1 MSGPAGPD
9 GLPARPAPTVPN
21 VPTVPTA
28 PTEPAAEIGLV
39 TPAFLALAGSALVF
53 FVAGGMVLPVVGAF
67 AIGPLRSD
75 ATGAGLA
82 FGAFA
87 GAALIMRPVVG
98 WSADRFG
105 RRPLLIGGALIS
117 VAALALH
124 LAVDSIALF
133 VVARGLLGVGE
144 AFFFV
149 AVLAAGAD
157 IAPPS
162 RRGEA
167 LNLLSL
173 SLYLGLGIGPVIG
186 EAVLGVGGFD
196 GVWLGSLAL
205 TGVAAA
211 LCLVV
216 PETSPT
222 VLAPRRGSR
231 VRARL
236 IHPAAIFPGIL
247 ILAGTWG
254 MAGFLA
260 YLPLHAADVGL
271 DGAGIP
277 FAIYALL
284 VVGLRLVFAK
294 LPDQIGPAR
303 VSGVALAIG
312 AIGLTVLGLV
322 PSPLGLIAGTVLF
335 GTGVAFLVPGLLTLA
350 VSRVDETERGAVVG
364 TASAFL
370 DLSFGLAPAV
380 LGLVAESAGFGATFL
395 VGALASA
402 LGFVLLVARRGT
414 VVTPPPRATL
424 AP

>member
-1 MSGPAGPD
+1 MTGAGAPSARSPAD
-9 GLPARPAPTVPN
+9 EV
-21 VPTVPTA
+21 
-28 PTEPAAEIGLV
+28 GLV
-39 TPAFLALAGSALVF
+39 TPSFLALSAAALVF
-53 FVAGGMVLPVVGAF
+53 FIGGSVVLPVVGPF
-67 AIGPLRSD
+67 ATGPLDSD
-75 ATGAGLA
+75 AGGAGLA

-87 GAALIMRPVVG
+87 GAALLMRPLVG
-98 WSADRFG
+98 WAADRFG
-105 RRPLLIGGALIS
+105 RRPLLLGGSLLSI
-117 VAALALH
+117 AALALH

-133 VVARGLLGVGE
+133 VVARALLGVGE
-144 AFFFV
+144 SFFFV

-173 SLYLGLGIGPVIG
+173 SLYLGLGIGPLIG
-186 EAVLGVGGFD
+186 ETVLRAGGFD
-196 GVWLGSLAL
+196 AVWLAALAL

-211 LCLVV
+211 LCIVV

-222 VLAPRRGSR
+222 VLTPRQGPRRS
-231 VRARL
+231 ARL
-236 IHPAAIFPGIL
+236 VHPAAIFPGIL

-260 YLPLHAADVGL
+260 YLPLHAAVVGM

-284 VVGLRLVFAK
+284 VCGLRLVFAK

-303 VSGVALAIG
+303 LAAGALAVTSV
-312 AIGLTVLGLV
+312 GLSVLGLV
-322 PSPLGLIAGTVLF
+322 ASPLGLIAGTVLF
-335 GTGVAFLVPGLLTLA
+335 GAGVAFLVPSLLTIA

-380 LGLVAESAGFGATFL
+380 LGFVALSSGFGATFL
-395 VGALASA
+395 VGAAASA
-402 LGFVLLVARRGT
+402 LGLVLLLARRAA
-414 VVTPPPRATL
+414 VVAPAPGRL
-424 AP
+424 AS

>member
-1 MSGPAGPD
+1 MNGSGERPGPHAGPA
-9 GLPARPAPTVPN
+9 R
-21 VPTVPTA
+21 
-28 PTEPAAEIGLV
+28 EPGLV
-39 TPAFLALAGSALVF
+39 TPAFLALAGAALVF
-53 FVAGGMVLPVVGAF
+53 FIAGGMVLPVVGPF
-67 AIGPLRSD
+67 AIGPLGSD
-75 ATGAGLA
+75 AAGAGLA

-98 WSADRFG
+98 WAADRFG
-105 RRPLLIGGALIS
+105 RRPLLIGGALLTG
-117 VAALALH
+117 AALAVH
-124 LAVDSIALF
+124 LAVDSLLLF
-133 VVARGLLGVGE
+133 VVARAVLGVGE

-173 SLYLGLGIGPVIG
+173 SLYLGLGIGPLLG
-186 EAVLGVGGFD
+186 EAIRGAGGFQS
-196 GVWLGSLAL
+196 VWLASLGL
-205 TGVAAA
+205 TGIAAA

-222 VLAPRRGSR
+222 ILAPRAGPRQR
-231 VRARL
+231 VRL
-236 IHPAAIFPGIL
+236 VHPAAIFPGIL

-254 MAGFLA
+254 MAGYLA
-260 YLPLHAADVGL
+260 YLPLHAAAVGM

-284 VVGLRLVFAK
+284 VCGLRLVFAK
-294 LPDQIGPAR
+294 LPDRLGPAR
-303 VSGVALAIG
+303 VSGAALAIG
-312 AIGLTVLGLV
+312 TLGLTVLGV
-322 PSPLGLIAGTVLF
+322 MPSPLGLIAGTVLF
-335 GTGVAFLVPGLLTLA
+335 ATGVAFLVPGLLTLA

-395 VGALASA
+395 VGAAASA
-402 LGFVLLVARRGT
+402 IGFVLLVARRGT

-424 AP
+424 AS

>member
-1 MSGPAGPD
+1 M
-9 GLPARPAPTVPN
+9 LV
-21 VPTVPTA
+21 TA
-28 PTEPAAEIGLV
+28 PFV
-39 TPAFLALAGSALVF
+39 ALASAAFVF
-53 FVAGGMVLPVVGAF
+53 FIAGGVVLPVVAPF
-67 AIGPLRSD
+67 ATGPLGSD
-75 ATGAGLA
+75 VAGAGLA

-87 GAALIMRPVVG
+87 GAALLMRPLVG
-98 WSADRFG
+98 WAADRFG
-105 RRPLLIGGALIS
+105 RRPSIIGGALLS
-117 VAALALH
+117 VAALVLH
-124 LAVDSIALF
+124 LVVDSLAMF
-133 VVARGLLGVGE
+133 VVARGVLGVGE

-173 SLYLGLGIGPVIG
+173 SLYMGLGVGPLIG
-186 EAVLGVGGFD
+186 EATLRAGGFD
-196 GVWLGSLAL
+196 SVWLAAL
-205 TGVAAA
+205 GLTAIAAA
-211 LCLVV
+211 VGVLV

-222 VLAPRRGSR
+222 VLAPRDGLRP
-231 VRARL
+231 RARL

-260 YLPLHAADVGL
+260 YLPLHAAAVGM
-271 DGAGIP
+271 DGAGIL

-284 VVGLRLVFAK
+284 VCGVRVVFAK
-294 LPDQIGPAR
+294 LPDQVGPAR
-303 VSGVALAIG
+303 VSGAALAIG
-312 AIGLTVLGLV
+312 AVGLSVLGV
-322 PSPLGLIAGTVLF
+322 APSPVGLIAGTVLF
-335 GTGVAFLVPGLLTLA
+335 GTGVAFLVPALLTLA

-395 VGALASA
+395 VGAAASV
-402 LGFVLLVARRGT
+402 LGFMLLVARRGT
-414 VVTPPPRATL
+414 IAPQPPRATL
-424 AP
+424 VT

>member
-1 MSGPAGPD
+1 MSRLGEPPGPATGP
-9 GLPARPAPTVPN
+9 GAPAAPAAPAAPGEPAP
-21 VPTVPTA
+21 
-28 PTEPAAEIGLV
+28 EIGLV

-53 FVAGGMVLPVVGAF
+53 FIAGGMVLPVVGPF
-67 AIGPLRSD
+67 AIGPLGSD
-75 ATGAGLA
+75 AAGAGLA

-87 GAALIMRPVVG
+87 GAALIMRPLVG
-98 WSADRFG
+98 WAADRFG
-105 RRPLLIGGALIS
+105 RRPLLIGGALLS

-124 LAVDSIALF
+124 LAVDSLALF

-173 SLYLGLGIGPVIG
+173 SLYMGLGIGPLVG
-186 EAVLGVGGFD
+186 EAVLGAGGFD
-196 GVWLGSLAL
+196 GVWLASLAL
-205 TGVAAA
+205 TGIAAA

-222 VLAPRRGSR
+222 ILAQRDGPRQ
-231 VRARL
+231 RARL
-236 IHPAAIFPGIL
+236 VHPAAIFPGIL

-254 MAGFLA
+254 MAGYLA
-260 YLPLHAADVGL
+260 YLPLHAAAVGM

-284 VVGLRLVFAK
+284 VCGLRLVFAK
-294 LPDQIGPAR
+294 LPDQLGPAR
-303 VSGVALAIG
+303 VSGAALAIG
-312 AIGLTVLGLV
+312 AVGLTVLGAV
-322 PSPLGLIAGTVLF
+322 PSPIGLIAGTILF
-335 GTGVAFLVPGLLTLA
+335 GAGVAFLVPGLLTLA

-380 LGLVAESAGFGATFL
+380 LGLVAQSAGFGATFL
-395 VGALASA
+395 VGAAASTI
-402 LGFVLLVARRGT
+402 GFALLVARRST
-414 VVTPPPRATL
+414 IVTPL
-424 AP
+424 AA

>member
-1 MSGPAGPD
+1 M
-9 GLPARPAPTVPN
+9 
-21 VPTVPTA
+21 
-28 PTEPAAEIGLV
+28 TEPGETRAPGVPAEPGLV

-53 FVAGGMVLPVVGAF
+53 FVAGGMVLPVVGPF
-67 AIGPLRSD
+67 AIGPLGSD
-75 ATGAGLA
+75 AAGAGLA

-87 GAALIMRPVVG
+87 GAALVMRPVVG
-98 WSADRFG
+98 WAADRFG
-105 RRPLLIGGALIS
+105 RRPLLIGGAVLS

-124 LAVDSIALF
+124 LAVDSLALF

-149 AVLAAGAD
+149 AALAAGAD

-173 SLYLGLGIGPVIG
+173 SLYLGLGIGPLIG
-186 EAVLGVGGFD
+186 EAILGVGGFG
-196 GVWLGSLAL
+196 GVWLGSLVM
-205 TGVAAA
+205 TGVAVA

-222 VLAPRRGSR
+222 VLAPRPGPRT
-231 VRARL
+231 RARL
-236 IHPAAIFPGIL
+236 VHPAAIFPGIL

-271 DGAGIP
+271 DGAGVP

-294 LPDQIGPAR
+294 LPDQLGPAR

-312 AIGLTVLGLV
+312 AIGLAVLGLV
-322 PSPLGLIAGTVLF
+322 SSPLGLIAGTVLF

-402 LGFVLLVARRGT
+402 LGFLLLVARRGT
-414 VVTPPPRATL
+414 VVTPPSRGGAVARVRPQVARGRPGAER
-424 AP
+424 

>member
-1 MSGPAGPD
+1 MSGIGEPPGAEPPGP
-9 GLPARPAPTVPN
+9 
-21 VPTVPTA
+21 
-28 PTEPAAEIGLV
+28 EPAVAPPEPPDTPPEPGLV
-39 TPAFLALAGSALVF
+39 TPAFLALAGAALVF
-53 FVAGGMVLPVVGAF
+53 FVGGGMVLPVIAPF
-67 AIGPLRSD
+67 AIGQLGSD
-75 ATGAGLA
+75 AAGAGLA

-87 GAALIMRPVVG
+87 AAALIMRPVVG
-98 WSADRFG
+98 WAADRFG
-105 RRPLLIGGALIS
+105 RRPLLIGGALLS

-124 LAVDSIALF
+124 LAVDSLALF
-133 VVARGLLGVGE
+133 IVARAVLGVGE

-173 SLYLGLGIGPVIG
+173 SLYMGLGIGPLIG
-186 EAVLGVGGFD
+186 ETALRAGGFD
-196 GVWLGSLAL
+196 GVWLAALGL

-222 VLAPRRGSR
+222 VLTPRDGPRQ
-231 VRARL
+231 RARL
-236 IHPAAIFPGIL
+236 VHPAAIFPGIL
-247 ILAGTWG
+247 MLAGTWG

-260 YLPLHAADVGL
+260 YLPLHAADVGM
-271 DGAGIP
+271 DGSGIP

-284 VVGLRLVFAK
+284 VCGLRLVFAK
-294 LPDQIGPAR
+294 LPDQLGPAR
-303 VSGVALAIG
+303 VSGAALAIG
-312 AIGLTVLGLV
+312 AVGLTVLGV
-322 PSPLGLIAGTVLF
+322 WPSPLGLITGTVLF

-380 LGLVAESAGFGATFL
+380 LGLVAESAGLGATFL
-395 VGALASA
+395 VGAAASA
-402 LGFVLLVARRGT
+402 IGFALLVARRAT
-414 VVTPPPRATL
+414 VVTPAPGNL
-424 AP
+424 AS

>member
-1 MSGPAGPD
+1 VSRLGEPPGPAAGPAA
-9 GLPARPAPTVPN
+9 PAAPSEPAP
-21 VPTVPTA
+21 
-28 PTEPAAEIGLV
+28 EIGLV

-53 FVAGGMVLPVVGAF
+53 FVAGGMVLPVVGPF
-67 AIGPLRSD
+67 AIGPLGSD
-75 ATGAGLA
+75 AAGAGLA

-87 GAALIMRPVVG
+87 GAALIMRPLVG
-98 WSADRFG
+98 WAADRFG
-105 RRPLLIGGALIS
+105 RRPLLIGGALLS

-124 LAVDSIALF
+124 LAVDSLALF

-173 SLYLGLGIGPVIG
+173 SLYMGLGIGPLIG
-186 EAVLGVGGFD
+186 EAVLGAGGFD
-196 GVWLGSLAL
+196 GVWLASLAL

-222 VLAPRRGSR
+222 ILAPRDGPRQ
-231 VRARL
+231 RARL
-236 IHPAAIFPGIL
+236 VHPAAIFPGIL

-260 YLPLHAADVGL
+260 YLPLHAAAVGM

-284 VVGLRLVFAK
+284 VCGLRLVFAK
-294 LPDQIGPAR
+294 LPDQLGPAR
-303 VSGVALAIG
+303 VSGAALAIG
-312 AIGLTVLGLV
+312 AVGLTVLGV
-322 PSPLGLIAGTVLF
+322 APSPIGLIAGTILF

-350 VSRVDETERGAVVG
+350 VSRVDETERGTVVG

-395 VGALASA
+395 VGAAASA
-402 LGFVLLVARRGT
+402 LGFVLLVARRET

-424 AP
+424 AS

>member
-1 MSGPAGPD
+1 MSGVAEPPGLGPPGPGPPEPAGS
-9 GLPARPAPTVPN
+9 AAV
-21 VPTVPTA
+21 
-28 PTEPAAEIGLV
+28 EPEVGLV

-53 FVAGGMVLPVVGAF
+53 FIAGGMVLPVVAPF
-67 AIGPLRSD
+67 AVGPLGSD
-75 ATGAGLA
+75 AAGAGLA
-82 FGAFA
+82 YGAFS
-87 GAALIMRPVVG
+87 GAALIMRPIVG
-98 WSADRFG
+98 WAADRFG
-105 RRPLLIGGALIS
+105 RRPLLIGGAVMS
-117 VAALALH
+117 VAALAFH
-124 LAVDSIALF
+124 LAVDSLALF
-133 VVARGLLGVGE
+133 VVARGLLGVAE

-157 IAPPS
+157 LAPPS

-167 LNLLSL
+167 LNLLTL
-173 SLYLGLGIGPVIG
+173 SLYLGIGIGPLIG
-186 EAVLGVGGFD
+186 EMVLRAGGFG
-196 GVWLGSLAL
+196 GVWLASAAL

-222 VLAPRRGSR
+222 VLAPRAGPRA
-231 VRARL
+231 RARL

-277 FAIYALL
+277 FAIYAFL
-284 VVGLRLVFAK
+284 VCGLRIVFAK
-294 LPDQIGPAR
+294 LPDQLGPAR
-303 VSGVALAIG
+303 VSGAALAIG
-312 AIGLTVLGLV
+312 AAGMTVLGAV
-322 PSPLGLIAGTVLF
+322 PSPIGLIAGTVLF
-335 GTGVAFLVPGLLTLA
+335 GIGVAFLVPGLLTLA

-402 LGFVLLVARRGT
+402 LGFVLLVARRAT

>member
-1 MSGPAGPD
+1 VTNLAKLPPAQGPD
-9 GLPARPAPTVPN
+9 AG
-21 VPTVPTA
+21 
-28 PTEPAAEIGLV
+28 EGDGAAEIEPGLV
-39 TPAFLALAGSALVF
+39 TSAFLVLAGAALAF
-53 FVAGGMVLPVVGAF
+53 FVGTGVVLPVVGPF
-67 AIGPLRSD
+67 ATGPLGSD
-75 ATGAGLA
+75 PAGAGLA

-87 GAALIMRPVVG
+87 GAALVMRPVVG
-98 WSADRFG
+98 WAADRFG
-105 RRPLLIGGALIS
+105 RRPLLIGGALLSI
-117 VAALALH
+117 AALALH
-124 LAVDSIALF
+124 LVVDSLAMF
-133 VVARGLLGVGE
+133 VVARAVLGVGE

-173 SLYLGLGIGPVIG
+173 SLYLGLGIGPLIG
-186 EAVLGVGGFD
+186 EAVLRAGGFD
-196 GVWLGSLAL
+196 GVWLVAL
-205 TGVAAA
+205 GLTAIAAA
-211 LCLVV
+211 LGIVV
-216 PETSPT
+216 AETSPT
-222 VLAPRRGSR
+222 ILAPSGGARR
-231 VRARL
+231 RARL
-236 IHPAAIFPGIL
+236 VHPAAIFPGIL

-260 YLPLHAADVGL
+260 YLPLHTATIGMEGAAV
-271 DGAGIP
+271 P

-284 VVGLRLVFAK
+284 VCGLRVVFAK

-303 VSGVALAIG
+303 LSGAALAIG
-312 AIGLTVLGLV
+312 AIGLSVLGLV
-322 PSPLGLIAGTVLF
+322 PSAPGVIAGTILF

-380 LGLVAESAGFGATFL
+380 LGVVAGSAGYGATFL
-395 VGALASA
+395 VGAVASG
-402 LGFVLLVARRGT
+402 LGFVLLFARRAT
-414 VVTPPPRATL
+414 VVAPTPGRL